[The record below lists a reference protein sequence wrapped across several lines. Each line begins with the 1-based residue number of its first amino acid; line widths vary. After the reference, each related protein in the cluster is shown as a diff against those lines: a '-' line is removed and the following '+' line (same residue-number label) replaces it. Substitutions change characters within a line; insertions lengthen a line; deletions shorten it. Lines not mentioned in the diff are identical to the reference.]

1 MAVAWLTCD
10 KSTSTVSVPIAD
22 HFLYRCCK
30 FMHIIKIVL
39 LMQLVHKHDQL
50 STKFCISSY
59 TETHYLVTQ
68 YTESH
73 LGKRIAY
80 G

>member
-1 MAVAWLTCD
+1 
-10 KSTSTVSVPIAD
+10 
-22 HFLYRCCK
+22 
-30 FMHIIKIVL
+30 MHIIKIVL